1 MNLNRPGVLLKGTQG
16 TLHVSSEDL
25 LNGCHGHGR
34 GGCRGRSGIGG
45 GLPQRIKVSTF
56 RGILLVQHR
65 VQQIVKGVVFEQGR
79 TLKRGLTHGAGGGGI
94 LSCYPFVNATV
105 AKGMPTLR
113 DFGVGEDVGAD
124 GASEVL
130 QEG

>member
-16 TLHVSSEDL
+16 TLHVPSEDL

-34 GGCRGRSGIGG
+34 GGSREGSGRSGIGG

-65 VQQIVKGVVFEQGR
+65 VQQ
-79 TLKRGLTHGAGGGGI
+79 
-94 LSCYPFVNATV
+94 
-105 AKGMPTLR
+105 
-113 DFGVGEDVGAD
+113 
-124 GASEVL
+124 
-130 QEG
+130 

>member
-16 TLHVSSEDL
+16 TLQVPSEDL
-25 LNGCHGHGR
+25 LNGCHGR
-34 GGCRGRSGIGG
+34 GGSRGRSGIGG

-79 TLKRGLTHGAGGGGI
+79 TLKRGLTHGAGGRGI
-94 LSCYPFVNATV
+94 LSSYPFVNAIV
-105 AKGMPTLR
+105 AEGMPTLR